1 MRYYSFRVYSQSKE
15 GDKEQESTTMAA
27 RVEAIFDRIE
37 NFKDIL
43 KSNINRRRRELVDTF
58 CFQIG

>member
-1 MRYYSFRVYSQSKE
+1 
-15 GDKEQESTTMAA
+15 MAA
-27 RVEAIFDRIE
+27 RVEAMFDRIE

-43 KSNINRRRRELVDTF
+43 KSNIDRRRRELVDTF